1 MAFLRRAMSSTPLWW
16 SPCFHFGMGLLGMH
30 FMHSLK
36 SEHNTIFM
44 NHIHQSDNV
53 TRQKVN
59 GKVIIIYWLI

>member
-1 MAFLRRAMSSTPLWW
+1 MSSTPLWQ
-16 SPCFHFGMGLLGMH
+16 SPSFHFGILLGMH
-30 FMHSLK
+30 FLHSLK

-59 GKVIIIYWLI
+59 GKVNIIYGLI